1 MLTCQL
7 ERSPKFLQLL
17 NLKVHQLVKDQY
29 SDSLFSTY
37 CKILKKLIKFITCDC
52 WVVQY

>member
-7 ERSPKFLQLL
+7 ERSQKFLQLL

-29 SDSLFSTY
+29 SDSCAPHIAKFTWNLTY
-37 CKILKKLIKFITCDC
+37 FPHIEEA
-52 WVVQY
+52 Y